1 MNITLY
7 KMKKDRL
14 IINKDIENNTTALPL
29 MAYARG
35 EFDIENPVIT
45 IDSDNASITQYNYV
59 YIEEYNRYYFVTR
72 RKCIRTGVYEFTC
85 EEDYLT
91 SWKNTIYSWTM
102 QLERAQ
108 KAGNVNMYLND
119 GTLTQMAGNNFTQWP
134 FIDSNGVVQ
143 KFPDEQYYYILTAGD

>member
-29 MAYARG
+29 TAYARG

-72 RKCIRTGVYEFTC
+72 RKCVRTGVYEFSC

-91 SWKNTIYSWTM
+91 SWKNTIYKWTVE
-102 QLERAQ
+102 LERGQYDYNLYFKDEAFMALEGHNLNILEFPNALPNG
-108 KAGNVNMYLND
+108 KHNILIVN
-119 GTLTQMAGNNFTQWP
+119 GGR
-134 FIDSNGVVQ
+134 
-143 KFPDEQYYYILTAGD
+143 